1 MLEQMSISKKIKEL
15 LTAPIPDS
23 LIQERAGGGGKTLSY
38 ISGSTVTD
46 MLNSAFGYAW
56 SWEVKKEWITESIPY
71 FNTYSKIAEKDKV
84 VNPVTG
90 KKGAWEDQGPIAH
103 VLCTLTVWLR
113 DENNNLIPIKK
124 DGYGSKSILGK
135 QNDQES
141 IFKAAGT
148 DALKKAASLFGI
160 GLELYRNENEQYYF
174 EELNYEDPWTDE
186 VMAKYKKELEFLA
199 NYRKE
204 YEVSDEE
211 LAQLVYDVTQVG
223 YDIVPE
229 NITEIVAYIKTA
241 LEEQQS

>member
-1 MLEQMSISKKIKEL
+1 MLQELNISKKVKDLI
-15 LTAPIPDS
+15 TAPIPGG

-46 MLNSAFGYAW
+46 MLNAAFGYCW

-71 FNTYSKIAEKDKV
+71 FNAYSKAPEKDKV
-84 VNPVTG
+84 TNPITG
-90 KKGAWEDQGPIAH
+90 KKGAWEDQGPVAH
-103 VLCTLTVWLR
+103 VLCTLTVWLK
-113 DENNNLIPIKK
+113 DEQGNLIPIKK
-124 DGYGSKSILGK
+124 DGYGSKSVLGK

-174 EELNYEDPWTDE
+174 DELNYEDPWTDE
-186 VMAKYKKELEFLA
+186 AMEQYKKELDFLV

-204 YEVSDEE
+204 YEVSDED
-211 LAQLVYDVTQVG
+211 LGQLVYDVTGVG
-223 YDIVPE
+223 YDIVPD
-229 NITEIVAYIKTA
+229 NIIEIVDYIRAA
-241 LEEQQS
+241 LEEQE